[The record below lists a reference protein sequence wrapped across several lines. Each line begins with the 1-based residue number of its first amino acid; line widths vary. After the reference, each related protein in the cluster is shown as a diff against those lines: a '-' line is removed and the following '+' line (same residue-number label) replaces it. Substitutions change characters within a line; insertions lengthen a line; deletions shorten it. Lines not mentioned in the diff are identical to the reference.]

1 MANELLDFVL
11 SLRDPAVAARYADN
25 PAQTIADAGLTDVT
39 SADVANLIPVVS
51 DSLSTAVPTAGTDAV
66 IGDMAGNVWASGAAT
81 AAFDAFDDHVP
92 VQSIDD
98 VPTVAADL
106 ADAPGQSLES
116 GLDALADGGMQDI
129 AGIDDPSLQFDGPVI
144 DDVPAEAAHAETA
157 WDETVAN
164 VEQLNGD
171 GSGFD
176 VLG

>member
-11 SLRDPAVAARYADN
+11 SLRDPDIAARYADN

-51 DSLSTAVPTAGTDAV
+51 ESVSTAVPTTGTDAV

-92 VQSIDD
+92 VQTIDD
-98 VPTVAADL
+98 VPSVAADL
-106 ADAPGQSLES
+106 ADAPGQSLDA
-116 GLDALADGGMQDI
+116 GLDALADAGVPNI
-129 AGIDDPSLQFDGPVI
+129 AYIDDPSLQFDGPVI
-144 DDVPAEAAHAETA
+144 DDLPADTAHAESV

-164 VEQLNGD
+164 VEQLGGD

>member
-116 GLDALADGGMQDI
+116 GLDALADGGVPDI
-129 AGIDDPSLQFDGPVI
+129 AGIDDASLQFDGPVI
-144 DDVPAEAAHAETA
+144 DDVPAAEADAEGDWADTIADAAHLDA
-157 WDETVAN
+157 
-164 VEQLNGD
+164 D
-171 GSGFD
+171 GPGFD